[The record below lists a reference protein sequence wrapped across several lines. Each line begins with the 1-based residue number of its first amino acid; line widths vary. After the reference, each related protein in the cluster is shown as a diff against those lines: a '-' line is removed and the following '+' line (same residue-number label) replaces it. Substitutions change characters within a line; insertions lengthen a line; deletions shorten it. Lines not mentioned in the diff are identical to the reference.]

1 MSDPSTLLSTT
12 EAAAYLGV
20 KRQRILQLA
29 AEGRIGRRIGSA
41 WAFSRQELDA
51 YRTERR
57 TGRPRLL
64 ADDPVRSAG
73 EQHSTQED
81 PEMAGRAATNL
92 LAEQPGVSGVGQPQ
106 QRPATPSIWAV
117 ATNKGGIGKTTLTVN
132 LGAALAQRG
141 WHVLLVD
148 LDKQGHS
155 GLHLGRAREQVDRQ
169 HSLAAIVEKL
179 PVADAI
185 AETAIGGL
193 DLLPMHPDMVYLE
206 PQLGN
211 LRLHWLRRALQL
223 LPHGRY
229 DLVLLDTPPTGN
241 LLTAALIAADR
252 AIIPIIPEPLALE
265 GLGDIMA
272 SVQDVRDTLDAGPE
286 RLYLVVNR
294 WREQTKLA
302 RSIRDSLGRLQ
313 LPITTLTTRIN
324 IDIALPEASGAQ
336 LPVLSYR
343 PSSRAAQQ
351 FQALA
356 DELLQL
362 EEAA

>member
-106 QRPATPSIWAV
+106 QRHATPSIWAV

-193 DLLPMHPDMVYLE
+193 DLLPMHPDNGI
-206 PQLGN
+206 P
-211 LRLHWLRRALQL
+211 RAAARQFA
-223 LPHGRY
+223 
-229 DLVLLDTPPTGN
+229 
-241 LLTAALIAADR
+241 AALAAPRAAIAAARTLRSGFARHAAHRQPADGGPDR
-252 AIIPIIPEPLALE
+252 SGP
-265 GLGDIMA
+265 GDHP
-272 SVQDVRDTLDAGPE
+272 DHP
-286 RLYLVVNR
+286 
-294 WREQTKLA
+294 
-302 RSIRDSLGRLQ
+302 
-313 LPITTLTTRIN
+313 
-324 IDIALPEASGAQ
+324 
-336 LPVLSYR
+336 
-343 PSSRAAQQ
+343 
-351 FQALA
+351 
-356 DELLQL
+356 
-362 EEAA
+362 

>member
-1 MSDPSTLLSTT
+1 MSNATVLLSTT

-29 AEGRIGRRIGSA
+29 AEGRIGHRIGSA
-41 WAFSRQELDA
+41 WAFTRSELDE
-51 YRTERR
+51 YRTQRR

-64 ADDPVRSAG
+64 ADSGLGTGTNHAM
-73 EQHSTQED
+73 QEH
-81 PEMAGRAATNL
+81 ATL
-92 LAEQPGVSGVGQPQ
+92 LARSPGSQLVHEVLHGDPPAQQPTAV
-106 QRPATPSIWAV
+106 PSVWAV

-155 GLHLGRAREQVDRQ
+155 GLHLGRAREQVARER
-169 HSLAAIVEKL
+169 SLAALVEKL
-179 PVADAI
+179 PI
-185 AETAIGGL
+185 AATIEETPVGGL

-223 LPHGRY
+223 LPRERY

-265 GLGDIMA
+265 GLGDILA
-272 SVQDVRDTLDAGPE
+272 SVQDVRETLDAGPE

-302 RSIRDSLGRLQ
+302 RSIRDTLGQLR
-313 LPITTLTTRIN
+313 LPITTMATRIS

-336 LPVLSYR
+336 LPVSSYR
-343 PSSRAAQQ
+343 PASRAAQQ
-351 FQALA
+351 FSMLA
-356 DELLQL
+356 EELMQH
-362 EEAA
+362 EEAV